1 MARFYL
7 QRLLSLFAVLAGTL
21 VLVFLM
27 LHLTPGDPA
36 RALVSNRPVSAE
48 TYERL
53 RAELGL
59 DEPLPVQFLNFAGG
73 VLRGDFGSSHFTK
86 RPVLDEAASR
96 FPITLRLMIGAMLV
110 ALALGLPA
118 GIVAAARFGSFFDFL
133 VMSLATLSVSMPGF
147 WVGLMLILVFSVH
160 LGWLPV
166 AGVGD
171 VRYYI
176 LPSIA
181 LGTGAAAILARLMRS
196 NLVEVMRSDYVRT
209 ARAKGVAPT
218 RVMLVHAFRN
228 AFIPVLTV
236 IGLQVG
242 SLLAGAVV
250 IETVFALPGLGRLL
264 VQGVSSRDYPLVQGL
279 SLLIA
284 ATYVIVNFIVDLLYS
299 VVNPRIRYV
308 D

>member
-48 TYERL
+48 AYERL

-59 DEPLPVQFLNFAGG
+59 DEPLLLQFVRFAGG
-73 VLRGDFGSSHFTK
+73 VLRGDFGRSHFTK
-86 RPVLDEAASR
+86 QPVLAEAASR

-118 GIVAAARFGSFFDFL
+118 GIVAAARFGSAFDFL
-133 VMSLATLSVSMPGF
+133 VMSVATLSVSMPGF
-147 WVGLMLILVFSVH
+147 WVGLMLILAFSVH

-166 AGVGD
+166 AGVGGL
-171 VRYYI
+171 RYYV

-196 NLVEVMRSDYVRT
+196 NLVEVLRSDYVRT
-209 ARAKGVAPT
+209 ARAKGVAPV

-284 ATYVIVNFIVDLLYS
+284 ATYVIVNFVVDLLYS